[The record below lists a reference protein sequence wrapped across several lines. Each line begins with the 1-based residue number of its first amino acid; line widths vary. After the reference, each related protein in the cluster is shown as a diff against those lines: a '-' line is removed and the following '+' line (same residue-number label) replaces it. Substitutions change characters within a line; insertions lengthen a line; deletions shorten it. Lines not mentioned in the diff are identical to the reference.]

1 MSKQADFVNR
11 FKYTILAILT
21 VVTVA
26 YGYYL
31 FKTYFAPPPTPVSVP
46 VSVAAGGAVV
56 IEGHTYT
63 TVADLQPKVASIQRE
78 HAKAGFSITVPHDA
92 SMEPVAK
99 AIALLKHS
107 GANEVWVL
115 NEPKPADK

>member
-11 FKYTILAILT
+11 FKYTILAVLT

-31 FKTYFAPPPTPVSVP
+31 YKTYFTPPPAPVSVP
-46 VSVAAGGAVV
+46 VTVMANGAVV
-56 IEGHTYT
+56 IDGRTYT
-63 TVADLQPKVASIQRE
+63 TLADLQPKVTAVQRE
-78 HAKAGFSITVPHDA
+78 HAKAGFSITVPHGA
-92 SMEPVAK
+92 TMEPVAK
-99 AIALLKHS
+99 AIALLKQS